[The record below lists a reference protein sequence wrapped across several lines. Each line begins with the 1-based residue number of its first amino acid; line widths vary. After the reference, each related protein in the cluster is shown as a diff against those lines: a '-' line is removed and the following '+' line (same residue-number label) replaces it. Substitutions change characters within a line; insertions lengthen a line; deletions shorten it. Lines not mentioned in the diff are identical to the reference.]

1 MQKTATI
8 AVISTENKLLILQ
21 RGSTAPWMPNRY
33 CLPGGKQEEN
43 ESLKECAAREL
54 EEETQIY
61 IKNTD
66 YLVPRNIIYTP
77 SFSKL
82 VFVFKPHVGEVILNW
97 EHNDYKWVTKEESK
111 QYKIVPSLKTTIKY
125 LYDNNLIA

>member
-1 MQKTATI
+1 MQKTATV
-8 AVISTENKLLILQ
+8 AVINTENKLLILE

-54 EEETQIY
+54 AEETQIY
-61 IKNTD
+61 ITNTD
-66 YLVPRNIIYTP
+66 YLIPKNITYSL

-82 VFVFKPHVGEVILNW
+82 VFVFKSYSGKVILNW
-97 EHNDYKWVTKEESK
+97 EHDDYKWVTKEESK
-111 QYKIVPSLKTTIKY
+111 QYKIVPGLNTTIKY
-125 LYDNNLIA
+125 LYDNNLIT